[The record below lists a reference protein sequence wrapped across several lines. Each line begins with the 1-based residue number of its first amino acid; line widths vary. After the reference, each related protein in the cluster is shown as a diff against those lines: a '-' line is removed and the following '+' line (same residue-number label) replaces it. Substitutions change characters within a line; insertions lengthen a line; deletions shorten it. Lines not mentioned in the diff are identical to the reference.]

1 MAFAV
6 TGHLGRVAEAQL
18 GATDSPRRDGN
29 YLYGAFGHDFVTRDQ
44 RHVMVVALTDRQ
56 WRALLDVTGTHAQ
69 MGKIREAT
77 DVDLDTE
84 SGRFANRDLSPRSC
98 GRGSISATSTRSAS
112 AFRGTG
118 VSWGPYQTF
127 RQLVDEDPRVASEM
141 WEDVEQPG
149 VGTYRMP
156 GTPLEFSAVARQAVR
171 RAPLLGEH
179 TEAVLSDL
187 LGLTDVEV
195 GRLLQAGTVAG
206 TVEASA
212 EVGRKS

>member
-1 MAFAV
+1 
-6 TGHLGRVAEAQL
+6 
-18 GATDSPRRDGN
+18 
-29 YLYGAFGHDFVTRDQ
+29 
-44 RHVMVVALTDRQ
+44 
-56 WRALLDVTGTHAQ
+56 

-77 DVDLDTE
+77 DVDLGTE
-84 SGRFANRDLSPRSC
+84 SGRFADRDLIAAILRPWFEARDLAEI
-98 GRGSISATSTRSAS
+98 RA
-112 AFRGTG
+112 AFQGTG
-118 VSWGPYQTF
+118 VSWGPVPDVPPA
-127 RQLVDEDPRVASEM
+127 RRRGPARRANEM

-149 VGTYRMP
+149 VGTYLMP
-156 GTPLEFSAVARQAVR
+156 GTPLDFSAVPRASPCG

-179 TEAVLSDL
+179 TEAVLGDL

>member
-1 MAFAV
+1 
-6 TGHLGRVAEAQL
+6 
-18 GATDSPRRDGN
+18 
-29 YLYGAFGHDFVTRDQ
+29 
-44 RHVMVVALTDRQ
+44 
-56 WRALLDVTGTHAQ
+56 
-69 MGKIREAT
+69 
-77 DVDLDTE
+77 
-84 SGRFANRDLSPRSC
+84 
-98 GRGSISATSTRSAS
+98 
-112 AFRGTG
+112 
-118 VSWGPYQTF
+118 
-127 RQLVDEDPRVASEM
+127 M

-149 VGTYRMP
+149 IGVYRMP
-156 GTPLEFSAVARQAVR
+156 GTPLDFSAVPRDKPVR